1 MRPTRRHERSD
12 DQPRRAKLCHALRA
26 LDNRVMEA
34 MGTLGPRRT
43 SALLLA
49 ISLLFAGAMLAVA
62 WVLKPESSQTLVY
75 VLIAVWWIPF
85 SLLSTAANA
94 SRRARCGNRY

>member
-1 MRPTRRHERSD
+1 
-12 DQPRRAKLCHALRA
+12 
-26 LDNRVMEA
+26 
-34 MGTLGPRRT
+34 
-43 SALLLA
+43 
-49 ISLLFAGAMLAVA
+49 
-62 WVLKPESSQTLVY
+62 KPESSQTLVY